1 MSELLKAQCKKGP
14 VILVSRPIAFTFPL
28 SYAYLAGYL
37 IERGEDVRILFKTQ
51 NHLQLVNQIMSLN
64 PLLVGFG
71 NLYPEL
77 KEIGE
82 IINMLDRA
90 GRQFPIVIGGQMVTP
105 IPKFAVKVTGADFG
119 VIGEGEIILHSLVSA
134 LREDKNPLTVK
145 GLAVRRG
152 DDVILTGSGEVI
164 EDINFLPPVPYD
176 LFPTEQWLPIGR
188 WYVENVPQPHWRF
201 EDRVINVHG
210 GRGCPFACNF
220 CYHHSKARYRKI
232 PQMMTEAAE
241 ALERFNGNMLY
252 FSDDLV
258 LATPARSRQL
268 VDAVRLLKKPIQ
280 YSVSAR
286 FDTLSKIDDSL
297 LSEMKETGCRI
308 MGLGIESGSDRI
320 LKTIGKRFTAENVLN
335 GLERL
340 KQAGILP
347 TVSIMVGQQSETK
360 EDVELSIDLMRK
372 SVRSNPNI
380 QYAFTITTPFPGS
393 NLYNLIFEKG
403 YLKDDQ
409 EFYDRY
415 FSGSGVGDWNYVV
428 NLSGMS
434 EEELI
439 QMFKKVN
446 RVYEEE
452 KGKNIKSIAVKVELF
467 QLVFGKINNEL
478 YKRIFSMLPH
488 WKTLIFF
495 LQKYNSIY
503 EFVQKNLDIFRLRLR
518 GLT

>member
-1 MSELLKAQCKKGP
+1 MSELLKAQFKNGP
-14 VILVSRPIAFTFPL
+14 VVLVSRPIAFTFPL

-37 IERGEDVRILFKTQ
+37 REKGEDVRILFKTQ
-51 NHLQLVNQIMSLN
+51 NPSQLVNHIMSLN
-64 PLLVGFG
+64 PLLVGLG

-77 KEIGE
+77 KEIRE
-82 IINMLDRA
+82 IIDMLDKA
-90 GRQFPIVIGGQMVTP
+90 GRKFPIVIGGQMVTP

-119 VIGEGEIILHSLVSA
+119 VIGEGEIILHDLVGA
-134 LREDKNPLTVK
+134 LREGKDPLTVK
-145 GLAVRRG
+145 GLAVRQG
-152 DDVILTGSGEVI
+152 DDVILTGQGEVI
-164 EDINFLPPVPYD
+164 EDINYLPPVPYD

-210 GRGCPFACNF
+210 GRGCPFTCNF

-232 PQMMTEAAE
+232 PQMMAEAAE

-258 LATPARSRQL
+258 LATPARARQL
-268 VDAVRLLKKPIQ
+268 VDAVKLLKKPIQ

-286 FDTLSKIDDSL
+286 IDTLAKLDDSL
-297 LSEMKETGCRI
+297 LFEMKETGCRI

-340 KQAGILP
+340 KKAGILP

-360 EDVELSIDLMRK
+360 EDVELSIDVMRK

-393 NLYNLIFEKG
+393 SLYNLIFEKG

-415 FSGSGVGDWNYVV
+415 FSDSKIGDWNYVV
-428 NLSGMS
+428 NLSGMTD
-434 EEELI
+434 EEVI
-439 QMFKKVN
+439 QMFKKIN

-452 KGKNIKSIAVKVELF
+452 KAKNIKSMAAKVELF
-467 QLVFGKINNEL
+467 QLVLGRVKSEFHN
-478 YKRIFSMLPH
+478 RIFLKLPKH
-488 WKTLIFF
+488 GVLCFIPRIYD
-495 LQKYNSIY
+495 LMY
-503 EFVQKNLDIFRLRLR
+503 EFIQRKLDHFRIRLR